1 MLVANNDQSWG
12 VEEIDGERKYTRHV
26 FFTGPNN
33 EVINAR
39 LVYDYRECARV
50 EYRGVALTQFRRGSA
65 GCLNT
70 CGGVA
75 WKPPARRHEYGCMYS
90 T

>member
-1 MLVANNDQSWG
+1 MLKWYASSHTTSAMLVANNDQSWG
-12 VEEIDGERKYTRHV
+12 VEEIEGERKYTRHV

-50 EYRGVALTQFRRGSA
+50 ETVAS
-65 GCLNT
+65 
-70 CGGVA
+70 
-75 WKPPARRHEYGCMYS
+75 H
-90 T
+90 

>member
-12 VEEIDGERKYTRHV
+12 VEEIEGERKYTRHV

-50 EYRGVALTQFRRGSA
+50 ETVAS
-65 GCLNT
+65 
-70 CGGVA
+70 
-75 WKPPARRHEYGCMYS
+75 H
-90 T
+90 